1 MILVG
6 NQRGGAKNLAI
17 HLMKEENERVNVHE
31 LRGFSSDNLMSALN
45 ETYAISRATKCTQFL
60 FSLSL
65 NPPPQEKVSTEDF
78 EKAIEQV
85 EEKLGLSGQPRA
97 IVFHEKEGRKH
108 CHTVWSRIDTEEM
121 KAIQLSFSKQ
131 KLQSVARELYL
142 EHGWKMPRGL
152 VNNKERDPRNFTLA
166 EWQQAKRIGKDTR
179 AIKADF
185 QDAWAIS
192 DSKVA
197 FTHALQERGYKLAR
211 GDRRGFVA
219 VDYQGEVYSV
229 SRWTGLKTKQ
239 VRERLGDLKDLPNV
253 DETKALIAAEM
264 LPKMQDFEKEISTAQ
279 KEKTVKAEE
288 QRKKLE
294 NEQQAKQNALA
305 TALKLRQLRE
315 EKIRKARI
323 RRGLKGLVDRIT
335 GKRKQTMKRNEQEKQ
350 KTLVRDK
357 QEKSILI
364 TKQSSDREI
373 FLKARKQQ
381 QQKYVAEKQEL
392 QKDAVHFQ
400 QMKTAPKQ
408 EDSHKKEFLKK
419 RRVSQNKG
427 HIREPTH
434 EL

>member
-1 MILVG
+1 
-6 NQRGGAKNLAI
+6 
-17 HLMKEENERVNVHE
+17 
-31 LRGFSSDNLMSALN
+31 
-45 ETYAISRATKCTQFL
+45 
-60 FSLSL
+60 
-65 NPPPQEKVSTEDF
+65 TEDF

-108 CHTVWSRIDTEEM
+108 CHTVWSRINTEEM

-142 EHGWKMPRGL
+142 EHDWKMPRGL
-152 VNNKERDPRNFTLA
+152 VNSKERDPRNFTLA

-192 DSKVA
+192 DSKIA

-219 VDYQGEVYSV
+219 VDYQGEVYPV

-239 VRERLGDLKDLPNV
+239 VRERLGDLKNLPNI
-253 DETKALIAAEM
+253 DETKSLIAKEM
-264 LPKMQDFEKEISTAQ
+264 LPKMQDFEKEVSTAQ
-279 KEKTVKAEE
+279 KEKAVKAEE

-294 NEQQAKQNALA
+294 IEQQAKQNALA
-305 TALKLRQLRE
+305 AALKIRQLRE

-323 RRGLKGLVDRIT
+323 RRGLRGLVDRFT
-335 GKRKQTMKRNEQEKQ
+335 GKRKQTIECNEQEKQ
-350 KTLVRDK
+350 KTFVRDK
-357 QEKSILI
+357 QEKSILTI
-364 TKQSSDREI
+364 KQASDREI

-381 QQKYVAEKQEL
+381 QQKYVVEKQEL
-392 QKDAVHFQ
+392 QKDAEHFQ
-400 QMKTAPKQ
+400 QMKTAPKP
-408 EDSHKKEFLKK
+408 EDSYKKEFFKK
-419 RRVSQNKG
+419 RRASQNKE

>member
-6 NQRGGAKNLAI
+6 NQRGGAKNLAL

-65 NPPPQEKVSTEDF
+65 NPPPQENVSTEDF

-166 EWQQAKRIGKDTR
+166 EWQQVKRIGKNTR

-219 VDYQGEVYSV
+219 VDYQGEVYPV

-239 VRERLGDLKDLPNV
+239 VRERLGDLKELPDV
-253 DETKALIAAEM
+253 DETK
-264 LPKMQDFEKEISTAQ
+264 
-279 KEKTVKAEE
+279 
-288 QRKKLE
+288 KLE
-294 NEQQAKQNALA
+294 TEHQAKQNALA

-323 RRGLKGLVDRIT
+323 RRGLRGLVDRIT
-335 GKRKQTMKRNEQEKQ
+335 GKRKQTMERNEQEKQ

-357 QEKSILI
+357 QEKSILT
-364 TKQSSDREI
+364 TKQASDREH
-373 FLKARKQQ
+373 FLEMRKQQ
-381 QQKYVAEKQEL
+381 QQKYVVEKQEL
-392 QKDAVHFQ
+392 QKDTEHFQ

-408 EDSHKKEFLKK
+408 EDSHKKAFLKK
-419 RRVSQNKG
+419 RRAAQNKG
-427 HIREPTH
+427 HIREPTY